1 MPDKQN
7 DSTKLCREEVTILR
21 HGDDD
26 DTVVLYANTLRL
38 NFIVLGPFNNSVNLL
53 TCVSTSLCSYSF
65 VIRT

>member
-26 DTVVLYANTLRL
+26 DTVVL
-38 NFIVLGPFNNSVNLL
+38 
-53 TCVSTSLCSYSF
+53 
-65 VIRT
+65 